1 MGNHWRSLDCRRH
14 LNRIN
19 ICYSVERLL
28 IVRLVSK
35 ASSIWLRWVMDVYCT
50 SKCRGQV
57 NSSAA
62 ALWPCWK
69 IICIHVDTRHFI
81 RRPPLLPVRLSS
93 CFVTCFLLIGLIPA
107 LFFILLPVL
116 NRLDCLQLSQHPH
129 TLTHTHSF
137 LHESIIPF
145 CSVAL
150 CINQWGLLIL
160 YSNSDLGGRSQLWLP
175 HRVTSIHRAE
185 GGMTNSCSNK

>member
-35 ASSIWLRWVMDVYCT
+35 ASSIWLWWVMDVYCT

-129 TLTHTHSF
+129 TLTHTHTLFPPWINYTF
-137 LHESIIPF
+137 LLCGF
-145 CSVAL
+145 VYQSVRAFDFVQQQWPWGQKSAL
-150 CINQWGLLIL
+150 AAPQGHIN
-160 YSNSDLGGRSQLWLP
+160 
-175 HRVTSIHRAE
+175 T
-185 GGMTNSCSNK
+185 